1 MDAKTRYIK
10 LSDESTAENIN
21 IYCEVEGG
29 ESFDVFVGK
38 SLGFVLRE
46 KGQDVSYQKIAN
58 ADTYRLG
65 SDDLSVTGLRDGVV
79 GIQVYGLAVAKEVSI
94 NVVGEIGEAQ
104 INGTEADYIAAK
116 KPIIDAI
123 SNATTKEEIYN
134 IMKSEGELKLSDIK
148 DIDMDILAILT
159 EDEYMHVAQ
168 ALVDYTFDIQDVD
181 DVRDFIQTILDEINL
196 LKVLSLE
203 DNETIEAALKAN
215 NISLELPLENKYYL
229 DYKDDVLTAMQGK
242 DFENIMEL
250 QKYFADTYV
259 MLAFKGATGYET
271 IGVIIEEC
279 AAEIGY
285 NANKLAELA
294 KIDGAKTSLY
304 EQIKLNQ
311 SNLDSVEEIKNYI
324 NNYEAPEPEDEEE
337 SDSDIY
343 YGGGGSGGGSI
354 TLPAVVT
361 TTNIPNADNTVVG
374 KKQLYPD
381 VPINHWAYDGIRYL
395 SAVKAAS
402 GYDDATFR
410 PNNSI
415 TRGEF
420 VKMLMVAFEIEIP
433 TVGEEDELPFADITA
448 ADWYTPYFV
457 AANNAG
463 IVLGDGGNAN
473 ANVLISRQE
482 IAVMIDRIV
491 KMQGKVLPKTNGL
504 VRFDDESNIADWA
517 YSAISRMQIANIING
532 DGTGNFLPKNDAT
545 RAESAKMIYGAVQK
559 AYVEPEP
566 VQEETVNE

>member
-1 MDAKTRYIK
+1 M
-10 LSDESTAENIN
+10 
-21 IYCEVEGG
+21 
-29 ESFDVFVGK
+29 
-38 SLGFVLRE
+38 
-46 KGQDVSYQKIAN
+46 
-58 ADTYRLG
+58 
-65 SDDLSVTGLRDGVV
+65 
-79 GIQVYGLAVAKEVSI
+79 
-94 NVVGEIGEAQ
+94 
-104 INGTEADYIAAK
+104 
-116 KPIIDAI
+116 
-123 SNATTKEEIYN
+123 
-134 IMKSEGELKLSDIK
+134 
-148 DIDMDILAILT
+148 
-159 EDEYMHVAQ
+159 
-168 ALVDYTFDIQDVD
+168 
-181 DVRDFIQTILDEINL
+181 
-196 LKVLSLE
+196 
-203 DNETIEAALKAN
+203 
-215 NISLELPLENKYYL
+215 
-229 DYKDDVLTAMQGK
+229 
-242 DFENIMEL
+242 
-250 QKYFADTYV
+250 
-259 MLAFKGATGYET
+259 
-271 IGVIIEEC
+271 
-279 AAEIGY
+279 
-285 NANKLAELA
+285 
-294 KIDGAKTSLY
+294 
-304 EQIKLNQ
+304 
-311 SNLDSVEEIKNYI
+311 
-324 NNYEAPEPEDEEE
+324 
-337 SDSDIY
+337 
-343 YGGGGSGGGSI
+343 
-354 TLPAVVT
+354 PAVVT

-491 KMQGKVLPKTNGL
+491 KMQGKVPKTNGL